1 MDTTY
6 INQSSDGFK
15 SVIEYE
21 QYLQQR
27 RAELVGWKAEWKP
40 VKRMVKQT
48 QADGTILEYEDTV
61 KETLPDGSQQ
71 DKLELVIIKASD
83 KVKLMND
90 AGADYIIRNLRKFYN
105 KHVAMGDVR
114 TNAEA
119 AKLGARAM
127 QSVYAHV
134 MANSS
139 TYGIADEKFSA
150 LEGEF
155 DTDISSLYLNLTGL
169 RDHGTRTFG
178 ENTQKGQYSST
189 VETPDNKGF
198 MGIGGKN

>member
-6 INQSSDGFK
+6 IQQSSDGFK

-21 QYLQQR
+21 SYLQQR
-27 RAELVGWKAEWKP
+27 RAELIGQKTEWKP
-40 VKRMVKQT
+40 VKRIVKQT
-48 QADGTILEYEDTV
+48 NADGSVSEFEDTV
-61 KETLPDGSQQ
+61 KETLPDGSTQ
-71 DKLELVIIKASD
+71 DKLELHVTEAGKD
-83 KVKLMND
+83 VRLMND

-105 KHVAMGDVR
+105 KHIAMGDVR

-119 AKLGARAM
+119 AKLAARAV

-139 TYGIADEKFSA
+139 TYGIAEEKFSA

-155 DTDISSLYLNLTGL
+155 DTDVSSLYLNLTGM
-169 RDHGTRTFG
+169 RDHGIRGFG
-178 ENTQKGQYSST
+178 ENTQKGQYNTST
-189 VETPDNKGF
+189 DSTEDKGF
-198 MGIGGKN
+198 LGLGKR